1 MLPLASLTVVSL
13 EQAVAAPFT
22 TRQLADWGARVI
34 KIERPGT
41 GDFARYYDETVKGL
55 SSHFVWINR
64 GKESLTVDVS
74 QPPGQ
79 EILHR
84 LLQRADVF
92 VQNLKPGATGKLGI
106 GSQTLHAQYPRL
118 ICCDISGFGPDGP
131 LRDRKA
137 YDLLIQAESGLLSI
151 TGTPE
156 QPVKVGVS
164 IADIAA
170 GMYAL
175 TGILTAL
182 FARNETGQG
191 TVVDVSMLE
200 ALGEWMGYPLYYSHY
215 RGQAPARTGST
226 HATIAPYGPYPVG
239 DGHTVY
245 LGIQNEREWARF
257 CHHILQR
264 PEWVTDSRFRDNA
277 ARVRNRDTVDALI
290 SSRFSL
296 LTRDQVVHSL
306 EQAGIAYA
314 QLNTMEDLWNH
325 PQLRARQRW
334 STVQT
339 EMGPIEALR
348 PPVNL
353 QGLAATMGPVPRLGE
368 HTDTILQEL
377 GYRGAEIVRL
387 RRLGII

>member
-1 MLPLASLTVVSL
+1 
-13 EQAVAAPFT
+13 
-22 TRQLADWGARVI
+22 
-34 KIERPGT
+34 
-41 GDFARYYDETVKGL
+41 
-55 SSHFVWINR
+55 
-64 GKESLTVDVS
+64 
-74 QPPGQ
+74 
-79 EILHR
+79 
-84 LLQRADVF
+84 
-92 VQNLKPGATGKLGI
+92 
-106 GSQTLHAQYPRL
+106 
-118 ICCDISGFGPDGP
+118 
-131 LRDRKA
+131 
-137 YDLLIQAESGLLSI
+137 
-151 TGTPE
+151 
-156 QPVKVGVS
+156 
-164 IADIAA
+164 
-170 GMYAL
+170 MYAL